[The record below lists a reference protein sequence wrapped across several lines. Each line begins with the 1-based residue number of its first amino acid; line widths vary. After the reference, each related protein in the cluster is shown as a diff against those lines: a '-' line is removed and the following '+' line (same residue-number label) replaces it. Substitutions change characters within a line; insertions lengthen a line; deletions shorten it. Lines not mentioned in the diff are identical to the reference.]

1 MNKKDYYAVLGLP
14 KGASIQDVKKAYKK
28 LARKYH
34 PDLNPGDK
42 QAEEKFKEISE
53 AYAVLSDPKKKEQY
67 DKYGFVGDGNFGENF
82 NYQDFQNVNVDFS
95 EIFSDLFGNRGK
107 THSYGENFYAN
118 APKKGEDI
126 QYSMRISF
134 MDAVHGLTTKI
145 RVNRSKPCDA
155 CGGTGKIPLSSPQVC
170 PRCKGTGRESSGLPF
185 FHVEKPCSLCGGS
198 GKITFTKCSKCK
210 GTGRIPFTETI
221 KVRIPA
227 GVDNG
232 SKVRVPGKGEA
243 GINGGPPGDLY
254 IVTVVEEHPI
264 FKRQGD
270 NIYMKLPITF
280 SEAALGAKITIP
292 TIYGPTTVKIPPQT
306 QCGQKI
312 RVRGKGIKSRRTG
325 QNGDMYLEIEVKT
338 PSIVDTRVRELM
350 KELEKYEDKEAIRG
364 HLKV

>member
-1 MNKKDYYAVLGLP
+1 MVKKDYYAVLGLQ
-14 KGASIQDVKKAYKK
+14 KGASIQEVKKAYKK

-67 DKYGFVGDGNFGENF
+67 DKYGFVGEGDFGSNF
-82 NYQDFQNVNVDFS
+82 NYQQYQNINFEDFS
-95 EIFSDLFGNRGK
+95 DIFSDLFGGGK
-107 THSYGENFYAN
+107 VKSDFSHSN
-118 APKKGEDI
+118 APQKGEDI

-145 RVNRSKPCDA
+145 RVNRSKPCDV
-155 CGGTGKIPLSSPQVC
+155 CNGTGRIPLSTPQICPRCRGTGK
-170 PRCKGTGRESSGLPF
+170 ESGGFAF
-185 FHVEKPCSLCGGS
+185 FHVEKPCSLCGGT
-198 GKITFTKCSKCK
+198 GKITFTRCSKCNGK
-210 GTGRIPFTETI
+210 GRLPFTETI
-221 KVRIPA
+221 SVRIPA

-232 SKVRVPGKGEA
+232 SKVRVPKKGEA

-254 IVTVVEEHPI
+254 IVTVVEEHPY

-270 NIYMKLPITF
+270 NIYLKLPVTF
-280 SEAALGAKITIP
+280 SEAALGAKIKIP
-292 TIYGPTTVKIPPQT
+292 TIYGSSTVKIPPQT

-312 RVRGKGIKSRRTG
+312 RVRGKGVKSRLTG
-325 QNGDMYLEIEVKT
+325 KNGDMFLEIEIKT
-338 PSIVDTRVRELM
+338 PSIVDTRVREIM
-350 KELEKYEDKEAIRG
+350 KELEQYEDREAIRA